1 MNTTMIVTAVMTL
14 MAGIGVFLVACST
27 MSANLEAAGSKK
39 LKALFAKTQD
49 NRLLGVGIG
58 AIGTAAIQSSGAT
71 TVMVIGFV
79 NVGILTLQQAAAIIF
94 GANIGTTITGQ
105 IVALGMFGSGGI
117 STTILFSSLAGI
129 GAFCIVFSKSQ
140 KWKTIGGIL
149 AGFGM
154 LFIGLDIMSSSMESF
169 AKDESIIKMLSSINN
184 VFVLVLLGAII
195 TAIVQSSSVMTS
207 VAITMLVA
215 GLININ
221 QGIYLTMGSN
231 IGSCVVAMIAGFSG
245 STNAKRT
252 ALIHFLFNTIGVV
265 FFLCLTVVLHTAS
278 SGSVSF
284 GDVFER
290 LFSAAPQM
298 QLAMFHTVFNL
309 ITVIIMLPF
318 TRQLVGI
325 VETLIKEKEVEN
337 LTGPKLY
344 FLDENMLRTPVIAI
358 AQLKR
363 EIVNMAGI
371 AIENFFRSLKII
383 STLDYSELENFRKQE
398 EELDFLNAELVH
410 YIVKLTGQTLSK
422 HDYDYL
428 STTLRTVANLERIG
442 DYSENIIEY
451 AENLTKGGD
460 ALTGEAIG
468 EVESLRQLMQEL
480 FDHAIDAYTNANL
493 QSLALAETTEDKID
507 LFTEKMAENHVKRLT
522 DGSCTP
528 NAGAQ
533 YLELSSDAER
543 VGDHLINVAKT
554 AKILA

>member
-1 MNTTMIVTAVMTL
+1 MNTVFLLTAVMTL

-27 MSANLEAAGSKK
+27 MSANLEAAGSEK
-39 LKALFAKTQD
+39 LKALFAKTQE

-58 AIGTAAIQSSGAT
+58 AAGTAAIQSSGAT

-105 IVALGMFGSGGI
+105 IVALGMFGSSGI
-117 STTILFSSLAGI
+117 STTILFSSLAGV
-129 GAFCIVFSKSQ
+129 GAFCTVFSKSQ

-169 AKDESIIKMLSSINN
+169 AKDESIITLLASIDNI
-184 VFVLVLLGAII
+184 FILVILGTVI

-245 STNAKRT
+245 GINARRT
-252 ALIHFLFNTIGVV
+252 ATIHLLFNTLGVV
-265 FFLCLTVVLHTAS
+265 FFLALTLVLHIAS
-278 SGSVSF
+278 VGSLTF
-284 GDVFER
+284 GDVFGK
-290 LFSAAPQM
+290 LFPHAPQM
-298 QLAMFHTVFNL
+298 QLAMFHTIFNCV
-309 ITVIIMLPF
+309 TVILVLPF
-318 TRQLVGI
+318 TKLLVSV
-325 VETLIKEKEVEN
+325 VENLIKEKESVVSDS
-337 LTGPKLY
+337 PKLY

-358 AQLKR
+358 AQLKK
-363 EIVNMAGI
+363 EIVNMAEI
-371 AIENFFRSLKII
+371 AIQNFFRSLKII
-383 STLDYSELENFRKQE
+383 STLDYSDLDTFKKQE
-398 EELDFLNAELVH
+398 DELDFLNAELVR
-410 YIVKLTGQTLSK
+410 YIVKLTGQILNK
-422 HDYDYL
+422 RDRDYL
-428 STTLRTVANLERIG
+428 NTTLRTVANLERIG

-460 ALTGEAIG
+460 ALTSEAVS
-468 EVESLRQLMQEL
+468 EVDSLKDLIQEL
-480 FDHAIDAYTNANL
+480 FNHAIDAYTNVSL
-493 QSLALAETTEDKID
+493 KSLSLAEDTENKID
-507 LFTEKMAENHVKRLT
+507 AFTEKMAENHVKRLT
-522 DGSCTP
+522 EGTCTP

-554 AKILA
+554 AKILS